1 MTMVMKNH
9 TKARL
14 LEGETTAGC
23 FLRYPVGTLAEFLAL
38 AGWDFLVMD
47 AEHGTLQPG
56 DVEDLSRACELHGVT
71 PIVRVTNGEA
81 STILRFLD
89 AGAHG
94 IQVPWVGTGEQA
106 EAAVRAAK
114 YQPLGQRGLA
124 ATRAARFG
132 VPEPIG
138 PYTQRANAETL
149 VVVQVETSDGVAN
162 VEDLAS
168 VEGVDVVF
176 IGPTDLAHSLGHV
189 GNAAHPEVQAAM
201 ERVAGAVLEAGKA
214 LGIFVADAVEAVKWR
229 ARGAR
234 YLTTGVEPLLK
245 GSMTAYLQKVRNE
258 EGDSA

>member
-1 MTMVMKNH
+1 MVMNNH

-14 LEGETTAGC
+14 LEGETVTGC
-23 FLRYPVGTLAEFLAL
+23 FLRYPEGTLAEFLAL
-38 AGWDFLVMD
+38 AGWDFLVLD

-56 DVEDLSRACELHGVT
+56 DVEDLSRACELHSVT
-71 PIVRVTNGEA
+71 PIVRVPNGEA

-94 IQVPWVGTGEQA
+94 IQVPWVGTREQA

-132 VPEPIG
+132 FPEPIG

-149 VVVQVETSDGVAN
+149 VVVQVETAEGVAN

-189 GNAAHPEVQAAM
+189 GNVSQPEVKAAM

-214 LGIFVADAVEAVKWR
+214 LGIFVADPVEAVKWR

-245 GSMTAYLQKVRNE
+245 GSMTAYLQKVRSK
-258 EGDSA
+258 EGETT